1 MLVRRYA
8 SLTARLPASEATT
21 LRARVCASQELE
33 PMSTGLGAR
42 RVLVSALILSNV
54 LPAWAA
60 GGAPGGDAEP
70 LQLVVVSATRI
81 PTPQL
86 DLASSVTV
94 VTAEDIA
101 AQQQRTI
108 ADVLRNIPGLNLV
121 QQGGPGSVT
130 SVFMR
135 GTSSNHTKVL
145 IDGIDVS
152 DPSNA
157 NAAFDF
163 GQLLTQDI
171 ERIEVLRGPQ
181 SGLYGSDAIGGV
193 INVITRSGSG
203 PMKLAASI
211 EGGSFDSFN
220 QTAGLSGSQDTFRYS
235 ANVAHLHSGAT
246 PVTPPDL
253 LGPGEP
259 RHDDYYDNFTVST
272 KLGLEVAPSFDLG
285 LVARYTSTHLHYTGE
300 DFSTFPALPAAQQSE
315 SNTDEYYGRAT
326 AHLVSLAG
334 ALDQTLGAAFMRNQT
349 ATLQPQTPEGLNTGE
364 RVKVDWQGAVRL
376 AAAETLLLG
385 LEDAR
390 DEISQPLSAST
401 RIDSGYAELQSQL
414 GEHWFSA
421 LNVRYDD
428 NDRFGSKVTYRVA
441 PAWVSQ
447 ASGTKLKASVGSGF
461 KAPTLSELFQDFPQ
475 FLFFA
480 NPNLRPESSVGYD
493 AGIEQDLAG
502 NRLRVGATWYHNR
515 IRDLITTD
523 VTATTWANVGRATTY
538 GVESF
543 IAWQAA
549 RQLAL
554 RLDYT
559 YTEASDELAHQE
571 LLRRPKHKGTLNVS
585 WRPREALLLDLSVLS
600 VSTWVDGNRD
610 FSIPRLDAPGY
621 TAVNLAAAFDLTRTF
636 TVFGRL
642 DNLLDRRYENPVGFL
657 QPRFRAFA
665 GVRAKL

>member
-1 MLVRRYA
+1 
-8 SLTARLPASEATT
+8 
-21 LRARVCASQELE
+21 
-33 PMSTGLGAR
+33 MSTGLGAR
-42 RVLVSALILSNV
+42 HVLVSALILSNV

-193 INVITRSGSG
+193 INVITQSGSG
-203 PMKLAASI
+203 PMKAAASV
-211 EGGSFDSFN
+211 EGGSFNSFN
-220 QTAGLSGSQDTFRYS
+220 QTAGLSGSQDALHYA
-235 ANVAHLHSGAT
+235 ANVAHLHSGAV
-246 PVTPPDL
+246 PVTPLDL

-259 RHDDYYDNFTVST
+259 RNDDSYDNLTLST
-272 KLGLEVAPSFDLG
+272 KLGLDVTPSFDLG
-285 LVARYTSTHLHYTGE
+285 LVARYTSTHLKYTGE

>member
-1 MLVRRYA
+1 
-8 SLTARLPASEATT
+8 
-21 LRARVCASQELE
+21 
-33 PMSTGLGAR
+33 MSTGLGAR

-300 DFSTFPALPAAQQSE
+300 DFSTFPALPAAEQSE

>member
-1 MLVRRYA
+1 
-8 SLTARLPASEATT
+8 
-21 LRARVCASQELE
+21 
-33 PMSTGLGAR
+33 MSTGLNAR
-42 RVLVSALILSNV
+42 RVSVSALLACSILPV
-54 LPAWAA
+54 WA
-60 GGAPGGDAEP
+60 GSGAQAADAEA
-70 LQLVVVSATRI
+70 LQLIVVTATRI
-81 PTPQL
+81 PTPEAE
-86 DLASSVTV
+86 LASSVTV
-94 VTAEDIA
+94 VTADEIA
-101 AQQQRTI
+101 AQQQRTF
-108 ADVLRNIPGLNLV
+108 ADVLRNIPGLNVV

-135 GTSSNHTKVL
+135 GTSSNHSKVL
-145 IDGIDVS
+145 VDGIDVG

-163 GQLLTQDI
+163 GQLLTADI
-171 ERIEVLRGPQ
+171 ERVEVLRGPQ

-203 PMKLAASI
+203 PMKAAASV
-211 EGGSFDSFN
+211 EGGSFNSFN
-220 QTAGLSGSQDTFRYS
+220 QTIGLSGSQNAFHYA
-235 ANVAHLHSGAT
+235 ANVAHLHSGTT
-246 PVTPPDL
+246 PVTPLDL
-253 LGPGEP
+253 LGPGEQ
-259 RHDDYYDNFTVST
+259 RNDDYYDNFTVST
-272 KLGLEVAPSFDLG
+272 KLGLDVTPSFDLG
-285 LVARYTSTHLHYTGE
+285 LVARYTSTHLNYTGE
-300 DFSTFPALPAAQQSE
+300 DFSTFPALPAAEQSE

-326 AHLVSLAG
+326 ARLALLKG
-334 ALDQTLGAAFMRNQT
+334 ALNQTLGVAFMRNQT
-349 ATLQPQTPEGLNTGE
+349 ATLQPQTPETLNAGE
-364 RVKVDWQGAVRL
+364 RVKVDWQGALRL
-376 AAAETLLLG
+376 AGSETLLLG
-385 LEDAR
+385 VEDAR

-401 RIDSGYAELQSQL
+401 RIDSGYVELQSRL
-414 GEHWFSA
+414 GGHWYSA
-421 LNVRYDD
+421 LNARYDD
-428 NDRFGSKVTYRVA
+428 NDRFGGKLTWRIA
-441 PAWVSQ
+441 PAWVST
-447 ASGTKLKASVGSGF
+447 ATGTKLKASVGTGF
-461 KAPTLSELFQDFPQ
+461 KAPTLGELFQDFPQ

-493 AGIEQDLAG
+493 AGIEQGLAG
-502 NRLRVGATWYHNR
+502 NRLRVGATYYHNR
-515 IRDLITTD
+515 IRDLITP
-523 VTATTWANVGRATTY
+523 TATTWANVGRATTD

-543 IAWQAA
+543 IAWQPA

-554 RLDYT
+554 RVAHT
-559 YTEASDELAHQE
+559 YTEASDDLAHQE

>member
-1 MLVRRYA
+1 
-8 SLTARLPASEATT
+8 
-21 LRARVCASQELE
+21 
-33 PMSTGLGAR
+33 MSTGLGAR

-300 DFSTFPALPAAQQSE
+300 DFSTFPALPAAEQSE

-571 LLRRPKHKGTLNVS
+571 LLRRPKHKSTLNVS

>member
-1 MLVRRYA
+1 
-8 SLTARLPASEATT
+8 
-21 LRARVCASQELE
+21 
-33 PMSTGLGAR
+33 MSTGLGAR

-428 NDRFGSKVTYRVA
+428 NDRFGSKMTYRVA

>member
-1 MLVRRYA
+1 
-8 SLTARLPASEATT
+8 
-21 LRARVCASQELE
+21 
-33 PMSTGLGAR
+33 MSTGLGAR

>member
-1 MLVRRYA
+1 
-8 SLTARLPASEATT
+8 
-21 LRARVCASQELE
+21 
-33 PMSTGLGAR
+33 MSTGLGAR

-94 VTAEDIA
+94 VTAEDMA

-135 GTSSNHTKVL
+135 GTNSNHTKVL

-163 GQLLTQDI
+163 GQLLPQDI

-220 QTAGLSGSQDTFRYS
+220 QTAGLSGSQDAFRYS

-272 KLGLEVAPSFDLG
+272 KLGLDVAPSFDLG

-334 ALDQTLGAAFMRNQT
+334 ALDQTLGLAFMRNQT

-421 LNVRYDD
+421 LNARYDD

-461 KAPTLSELFQDFPQ
+461 KAPTLSELFQDFAP
-475 FLFFA
+475 FFFA
-480 NPNLRPESSVGYD
+480 NPNLKPENSVGYD
-493 AGIEQDLAG
+493 AGIEQGLAG
-502 NRLRVGATWYHNR
+502 NAWRLGATWFHNR

-523 VTATTWANVGRATTY
+523 VTGTTWANVGRATTY

-543 IAWQAA
+543 IAWQPA
-549 RQLAL
+549 RQLVL
-554 RLDYT
+554 RVDHT
-559 YTEASDELAHQE
+559 YTEASDDLAHQE

-621 TAVNLAAAFDLTRTF
+621 TTVNLAAAFDLTRTF

-657 QPRFRAFA
+657 QPGLGAFA
-665 GVRAKL
+665 GFRAKL

>member
-1 MLVRRYA
+1 
-8 SLTARLPASEATT
+8 
-21 LRARVCASQELE
+21 
-33 PMSTGLGAR
+33 MSTGLGAR

-94 VTAEDIA
+94 VTAEDMA

-135 GTSSNHTKVL
+135 GTNSNHTKVL

-163 GQLLTQDI
+163 GQLLPQDI

-220 QTAGLSGSQDTFRYS
+220 QTAGLSGSQDAFRYS

-272 KLGLEVAPSFDLG
+272 KLGLDVAPSFDLG

-334 ALDQTLGAAFMRNQT
+334 ALDQTLGVAFMRNQT
-349 ATLQPQTPEGLNTGE
+349 ATLQPQTPETLNTGE

-421 LNVRYDD
+421 LNARYDD

-461 KAPTLSELFQDFPQ
+461 KAPTLSELFQDFAP
-475 FLFFA
+475 FFFA
-480 NPNLRPESSVGYD
+480 NPNLKPENSVGYD
-493 AGIEQDLAG
+493 AGIEQGLAG
-502 NRLRVGATWYHNR
+502 NAWRLGATWFHNR

-523 VTATTWANVGRATTY
+523 VTGTTWANVGRATTY

-543 IAWQAA
+543 IAWQPA
-549 RQLAL
+549 RQLVL
-554 RLDYT
+554 RVDHT
-559 YTEASDELAHQE
+559 YTEASDDLAHQE

-621 TAVNLAAAFDLTRTF
+621 TTVNLAAAFDLTRTF

-657 QPRFRAFA
+657 QPGLGAFA
-665 GVRAKL
+665 GFRAKL

>member
-1 MLVRRYA
+1 
-8 SLTARLPASEATT
+8 
-21 LRARVCASQELE
+21 
-33 PMSTGLGAR
+33 MSTGLGAR
-42 RVLVSALILSNV
+42 HVLVSALILSNV

-163 GQLLTQDI
+163 GQLPTQDI

>member
-1 MLVRRYA
+1 
-8 SLTARLPASEATT
+8 
-21 LRARVCASQELE
+21 
-33 PMSTGLGAR
+33 MSTGLGAR

-326 AHLVSLAG
+326 ARLALLKG
-334 ALDQTLGAAFMRNQT
+334 ALNQTLGVAFMRNQT
-349 ATLQPQTPEGLNTGE
+349 ATLQPQTPETLNTGE
-364 RVKVDWQGAVRL
+364 RVKVDWQGALRL
-376 AAAETLLLG
+376 AGSETLLLG
-385 LEDAR
+385 VEDAR

-401 RIDSGYAELQSQL
+401 RIDSGYVELQSRL
-414 GEHWFSA
+414 GGHWYSA
-421 LNVRYDD
+421 LNARYDD
-428 NDRFGSKVTYRVA
+428 NDRFGGKLTWRIA
-441 PAWVSQ
+441 PAWVST
-447 ASGTKLKASVGSGF
+447 ATGTKLKASVGTGF
-461 KAPTLSELFQDFPQ
+461 KAPTLSELFQDFAP
-475 FLFFA
+475 FFFA

-493 AGIEQDLAG
+493 AGIEQRLPG
-502 NRLRVGATWYHNR
+502 NRLRLGATYYHNR

-523 VTATTWANVGRATTY
+523 VTGTTWANVGRATTD

-543 IAWQAA
+543 IAWQPA

-554 RLDYT
+554 RVAHT
-559 YTEASDELAHQE
+559 YTEASDDLAHQE